1 MLIRDFRIQNGWN
14 QSELAE
20 ILNTSQAAI
29 SRLEVAD
36 KETSV
41 FSIEDVN
48 NISNATGFSVGEL
61 LELLGVDL

>member
-1 MLIRDFRIQNGWN
+1 MLIRGFRIQNGWN

-41 FSIEDVN
+41 FSIEDVK
-48 NISNATGFSVGEL
+48 NISKATGFSVGEL

>member
-29 SRLEVAD
+29 SRLEVVD

-41 FSIEDVN
+41 FSIEDVK

>member
-1 MLIRDFRIQNGWN
+1 MLIRDFRIQCGWN
-14 QSELAE
+14 QNELAE

-41 FSIEDVN
+41 FSIEDVKL
-48 NISNATGFSVGEL
+48 IANATGYKVGEL